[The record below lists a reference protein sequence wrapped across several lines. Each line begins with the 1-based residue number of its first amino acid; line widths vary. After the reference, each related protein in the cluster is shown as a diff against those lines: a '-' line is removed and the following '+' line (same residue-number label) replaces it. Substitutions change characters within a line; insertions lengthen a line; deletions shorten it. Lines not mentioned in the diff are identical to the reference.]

1 MSKKLLVAGVM
12 LALVATFA
20 VAGVSVAGA
29 QSMTLCQ
36 TVSALVA
43 AGVIAPDKVAAANA
57 AAGCSAAAPV
67 ASYTFTRNLTVGS
80 TGADVTALQTKL
92 GVSPATG
99 YFGAITKAAVVAFQT
114 ANGLPATGFVGPMTL
129 AKLNAGVTTTTTTT
143 TTNTTNTT
151 STTCPA
157 GMTCTPVVACPA
169 GFTCT
174 SNTTGMTS
182 GTEGTL
188 TVSQSNAGLA
198 SSIYEGDSKVG
209 VLGLKLE
216 AKNSDISVQRIN
228 VDLGT
233 STTVYNK
240 VFNKIYVMDGN
251 TVLASA
257 DLNSNTVTKD
267 SATPAEYYI
276 TLTGINAVVAKNAS
290 KTLVIA
296 LDVNGSVDTTYRSPR
311 TYTIG
316 LYGSDPIRGTDGA
329 GLDEYASTNSVNRSV
344 SVSSSLSDSSTL
356 KTSLDSSSPVAATVI
371 AADGANQN
379 EADKVTTLVFNVKAT
394 KSDITITDLT
404 ATTTGTAVTAG
415 EIATAYL
422 YDGATELDN
431 SSVSASGVSTFN
443 NLTIDVAKDSTK
455 TLTIKVDVR
464 NASSSALT
472 VTSMVDGGADGI
484 TAENANG
491 DNVANQSGS
500 ATGNQLQVQ
509 SAGAVYTL
517 VGTPTLTKTAIG
529 NTASSSYLASFTFD
543 IAASGA
549 DVNVASTSAFV
560 VGIYSNTGA
569 LLASSSVG
577 YDKPTSGIV
586 TESDGSYTIADG
598 SSARFNPQFSFT
610 APAGV
615 YTAGTIVSA
624 RIISANTSLGTVTYI
639 SDTFRTGSQAL

>member
-1 MSKKLLVAGVM
+1 M
-12 LALVATFA
+12 LALVAA
-20 VAGVSVAGA
+20 VLVGVPAVVGA

-57 AAGCSAAAPV
+57 AAGCSAAAPA

-92 GVSPATG
+92 GVTPATG
-99 YFGAITKAAVVAFQT
+99 YFGSITKAAVVAYQT
-114 ANGLPATGFVGPMTL
+114 ANGIAPAAGFVGPITL
-129 AKLNAGVTTTTTTT
+129 AKLNGSVTTTTTTT
-143 TTNTTNTT
+143 TT
-151 STTCPA
+151 TTCPA

-174 SNTTGMTS
+174 SNATGMTS
-182 GTEGTL
+182 GTEGTI
-188 TVSQSNAGLA
+188 TATQSNTGLA
-198 SSIYEGDSKVG
+198 SDIYEGDSQVG
-209 VLGLKLE
+209 VLGVKIE
-216 AKNSDISVQRIN
+216 AKSSDVSIQRIN

-240 VFNKIYVMDGN
+240 VFNKIYVMDGS
-251 TVLASA
+251 TVLASS

-267 SATPAEYYI
+267 SANPAHYYI
-276 TLTGINAVVAKNAS
+276 TLTGINDVVAKNTS

-296 LDVNGSVDTTYRSPR
+296 VDVNSSVDTTYRSPR
-311 TYTIG
+311 AYAFK
-316 LYGSDPIRGTDGA
+316 LYGSDPIRGVDGA
-329 GLDEYASTNSVNRSV
+329 GLDEYTDTSDISRSV

-356 KTSLDSSSPVAATVI
+356 KTSLSSASPVAATII
-371 AADGANQN
+371 AADGANQD

-404 ATTTGTAVTAG
+404 ATTTGTAVDAG
-415 EIATAYL
+415 QVVTAYL

-455 TLTIKVDVR
+455 TLTIKVDIR
-464 NASSSALT
+464 NASTSAST
-472 VTSMVDGGADGI
+472 MSTMVDGGAAGI

-491 DNVANQSGS
+491 DNIGSQGGS
-500 ATGNQLQVQ
+500 ATAEVLQVQ
-509 SAGAVYTL
+509 KAGAVYTL

-549 DVNVASTSAFV
+549 DVTVASTSAFV

-569 LLASSSVG
+569 LLASSTVG
-577 YDKPTSGIV
+577 YDKPTSGITQSGTGPYV
-586 TESDGSYTIADG
+586 IADG
-598 SSARFNPQFSFT
+598 SSARFNPQMSFT
-610 APAGV
+610 APQGV

-624 RIISANTSLGTVTYI
+624 RVISASVLVDTTPSTVTYI